1 MLEHSN
7 RERLRE
13 RICRILQGMNFLHK
27 NFSYSNSNSDVMVL
41 NTDMLGLRAVGI
53 ILDEMN
59 NTLTIQKNYS
69 DNLWIPILVIRS
81 LNHVTSL
88 TPLVAIMYSASV
100 VDKAPIDCIDASQEI
115 ALTDRVKM

>member
-1 MLEHSN
+1 
-7 RERLRE
+7 
-13 RICRILQGMNFLHK
+13 
-27 NFSYSNSNSDVMVL
+27 MVL